1 MVPTLLD
8 QFGGPLSA
16 KVGDLVRVKGAIQY
30 YYGTPQ
36 IWLASWDDLEVVG

>member
-1 MVPTLLD
+1 MVPILLD

-16 KVGDLVRVKGAIQY
+16 KVGDLVRVNGAIQY

-36 IWLASWDDLEVVG
+36 IWLASWDELEVVG